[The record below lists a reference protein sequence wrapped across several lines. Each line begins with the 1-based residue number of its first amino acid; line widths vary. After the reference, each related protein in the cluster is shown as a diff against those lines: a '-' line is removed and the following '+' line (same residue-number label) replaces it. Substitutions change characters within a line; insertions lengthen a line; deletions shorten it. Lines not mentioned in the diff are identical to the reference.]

1 MGEGTMERILDVEKA
16 TLAVRVGALVVK
28 KDGKKD
34 VVIAAEEIAVVVI
47 ATSVALSAAVLTL
60 LANVGA
66 CLVSLDDK
74 FLPASLTVPLVG
86 HSRATERLRLQIERQ
101 PRIAAEEWRQ
111 IVIRKIEAQAAH
123 LYDNLKREQAKSI
136 RDLGFSILPGDPKN
150 IEGQTA
156 RIYWQTLFGNDFS
169 RRDDDDEAN
178 RLLNYG
184 YAVLRAMVVRAIV
197 AKGLHPGIG
206 LHHRNTYDPFPLG
219 ADLMEPFR
227 PTVDRVALKYL
238 HKEMTPATKRTVL
251 EDLMELR
258 EPVHAEA
265 QRLFSAINA
274 A

>member
-1 MGEGTMERILDVEKA
+1 MERILDVEKA
-16 TLAVRVGALVVK
+16 NLTVRVGALIVK

-34 VVIAAEEIAVVVI
+34 VVIAAEEIAVVVVT
-47 ATSVALSAAVLTL
+47 TSVALSAAVLTL
-60 LANVGA
+60 LAKAGA
-66 CLVSLDDK
+66 CLISLDDK
-74 FLPASLTVPLVG
+74 FLPASMTVPLIG
-86 HSRATERLRLQIERQ
+86 HSRATERLQLQIERQ
-101 PRIAAEEWRQ
+101 PRIAAEEWRK
-111 IVIRKIEAQAAH
+111 IVVRKIEAQAAH
-123 LYDNLKREQAKSI
+123 LYDNFKREQANSL
-136 RDLGFSILPGDPKN
+136 RNLGFSILPGDPKN
-150 IEGQTA
+150 IEGQAA

-178 RLLNYG
+178 WLLNYG

-238 HKEMTPATKRTVL
+238 HEEMTPATKRAVL

-258 EPVHAEA
+258 EPIYAEA
-265 QRLFSAINA
+265 HRLFSAINA

>member
-1 MGEGTMERILDVEKA
+1 MERILDVEKA

-34 VVIAAEEIAVVVI
+34 IVIAAEEIAVVVVT
-47 ATSVALSAAVLTL
+47 TSVAMSAAVLTL
-60 LANVGA
+60 LAKVGA

-86 HSRATERLRLQIERQ
+86 HSRATERLRLQVERQ

-111 IVIRKIEAQAAH
+111 IVVRKIEAQAVH
-123 LYDNLKREQAKSI
+123 LDDNLKREQAKSL
-136 RDLGFSILPGDPKN
+136 RGLSFSVLPDDPKN
-150 IEGQTA
+150 VEGQA
-156 RIYWQTLFGNDFS
+156 AKIYWHTLFGNDFS
-169 RRDDDDEAN
+169 RRDEGDEAN

-238 HKEMTPATKRTVL
+238 AEEMSPTTKRAIL
-251 EDLMELR
+251 EELMELR
-258 EPVHAEA
+258 EPVYAEA
-265 QRLFSAINA
+265 QRLFSAIDA